1 MSLQWD
7 LWWAVQKGD
16 DRLPE
21 VERVLAEGVDVNER
35 FVVSGHGCMCCVEGA
50 FSCV

>member
-35 FVVSGHGCMCCVEGA
+35 FMVSGDRVA
-50 FSCV
+50 

>member
-1 MSLQWD
+1 MSLSWD

-16 DRLPE
+16 DRVPE

-35 FVVSGHGCMCCVEGA
+35 FVVSVNRKHNQT
-50 FSCV
+50 